1 MKLGGIVTAVREG
14 YTKTGKPY
22 GIAKVEDYSG
32 SAEFAFF
39 GNEWVEKKNFFM
51 TGMFLFMRGKCQPK
65 QWRQEEWEVKISTIE
80 LLPEVKEKIIE
91 KLTVSA
97 PLSALDE
104 ELITEF
110 SALIKAH
117 PGNAELY
124 FHVMDEDG
132 QMYVNLMSRTMKI
145 SVQKEIMTYLKSQ
158 PQLSYKIN

>member
-1 MKLGGIVTAVREG
+1 
-14 YTKTGKPY
+14 
-22 GIAKVEDYSG
+22 
-32 SAEFAFF
+32 
-39 GNEWVEKKNFFM
+39 M

>member
-1 MKLGGIVTAVREG
+1 MGREEELF
-14 YTKTGKPY
+14 YDRYVFIYAREMSAKTMAAG
-22 GIAKVEDYSG
+22 
-32 SAEFAFF
+32 
-39 GNEWVEKKNFFM
+39 
-51 TGMFLFMRGKCQPK
+51 R
-65 QWRQEEWEVKISTIE
+65 WEVKISTIE